1 MKSTQYIQLRVKS
14 WIAMTIPWQ
23 SIYICFLIVFT
34 KKTIIGFLFVF
45 FAGFYTFQVSKT
57 WRIRNYI
64 VLDFVCPN
72 HESGGYID
80 LPWSIRLEEVGFF
93 GAGHPPVLFASLLY
107 SVKVDLAFTVKF
119 LHLSL
124 TSFNVIGASHKALAL
139 VVISDHILAFPTLG
153 SSLECFSVNTSL
165 FLLLFEVL
173 TPLTRRNYPFS
184 TLAAF
189 WDLFHPPFCL
199 QTTVRQDA
207 LLNCI
212 LRNHLLIKWLQDNH
226 VIS

>member
-107 SVKVDLAFTVKF
+107 SVKVDLALDVKCILNFYQCTWCSTQSIDFGRYFWPNYSF
-119 LHLSL
+119 LHIDHSIKML
-124 TSFNVIGASHKALAL
+124 FFQHIK
-139 VVISDHILAFPTLG
+139 VVFYFP
-153 SSLECFSVNTSL
+153 SKYW
-165 FLLLFEVL
+165 LL
-173 TPLTRRNYPFS
+173 
-184 TLAAF
+184 
-189 WDLFHPPFCL
+189 
-199 QTTVRQDA
+199 
-207 LLNCI
+207 
-212 LRNHLLIKWLQDNH
+212 
-226 VIS
+226 